1 MLADKSVNPLKICNF
16 GFSEKV
22 KFFLKKINIRGSV
35 QKTVKK
41 YLAQVIWKKD
51 ISEDKYLAIASINGS
66 ITHADK
72 FKTIAFIKKNILR
85 LWIQ

>member
-1 MLADKSVNPLKICNF
+1 MLAEKRVRPLKICNL
-16 GFSEKV
+16 GFSDHL
-22 KFFLKKINIRGSV
+22 KFFLKKRNIKGNV
-35 QKTVKK
+35 KKTVKK

-85 LWIQ
+85 L

>member
-1 MLADKSVNPLKICNF
+1 MLADKSVKPRKICNF

-22 KFFLKKINIRGSV
+22 KFFLKKINMNGNV

-51 ISEDKYLAIASINGS
+51 NSADRYFAIASIKGS
-66 ITHADK
+66 TTHADK
-72 FKTIAFIKKNILR
+72 FRTIAFIRFK
-85 LWIQ
+85 

>member
-1 MLADKSVNPLKICNF
+1 MLAEKRVRPLKICNF
-16 GFSEKV
+16 GFSDHFKFSLKKKNINGKV
-22 KFFLKKINIRGSV
+22 K
-35 QKTVKK
+35 KTVKK

-51 ISEDKYLAIASINGS
+51 ISADKYLAIASMNGS